1 MPIQAACVADA
12 GVKAIEA
19 QNPRTPVSEQNAIG
33 FCIIAYAVSAIER

>member
-1 MPIQAACVADA
+1 MPMQAACVADA

-19 QNPRTPVSEQNAIG
+19 QNPCAPVGKQSAIG

>member
-1 MPIQAACVADA
+1 MPMQSARVADA

-33 FCIIAYAVSAIER
+33 FCIIADAVSAIER

>member
-1 MPIQAACVADA
+1 MQAACVANA

-33 FCIIAYAVSAIER
+33 FCIIAYAVGAIER